1 MEQIV
6 TQQMV
11 NELEEFLKRNCFFY
25 NNSPLK
31 NEPTPNIIKAA
42 EEGNKEAKEL
52 VEKAKKT
59 IKEFNKKCKI
69 FELFINKTV
78 NIDENKLSCK
88 WDFIIHENVKID
100 ILIEY
105 GFAIYTLVN
114 ALMLSNDLEC
124 LKYTDKLISDFSKNI
139 KNTNIKYKK
148 INDIPQHL
156 NWIKRFM
163 YVALGS
169 CWKAQGKTYEYK
181 HIEAKKMSNY
191 YVLLS
196 QPQSCYIPT
205 TAYSFRK
212 CTTYLYQA
220 LINDKINLTS
230 PYQYNDPIDC
240 PLKEKTDEI
249 TKTTFKDCVKIACFT
264 SNTKLP
270 YKKDEETELI
280 KNEKKQTISG
290 NEFLNLLM
298 WPHYADSHKGICIRY
313 NFSSFDLSQINN
325 DNSQKVAFFK
335 DIEYNNDKLKKEF
348 SHKKPEEGAPINDA
362 FFLKSEVWK
371 YENEL
376 RLLYYDVNGKGDYTT
391 IDAPNCIEAIY
402 FGIKCSDEDK
412 KTIHK
417 ILKDKTV
424 KINDEK
430 GNLKSENIKFYQ
442 MEIDKDNFGQLKA
455 VDYNPD

>member
-1 MEQIV
+1 MMEQIV

-11 NELEEFLKRNCFFY
+11 NELEDFLKEYYLFHK
-25 NNSPLK
+25 NNPIIEK
-31 NEPTPNIIKAA
+31 PTPNIIKDA
-42 EEGNKEAKEL
+42 EHGNEEAKKL
-52 VEKAKKT
+52 IEKAKET
-59 IKEFNKKCKI
+59 INSFNKKCKKLEI
-69 FELFINKTV
+69 IINNSE
-78 NIDENKLSCK
+78 NIDENKIACK
-88 WDFIIHENVKID
+88 WEFITHKNVKTD
-100 ILIEY
+100 IQIEY
-105 GFAIYTLVN
+105 GFAIYTLVC
-114 ALMLSNDLEC
+114 ALMLSKDLEC
-124 LKYTDKLISDFSKNI
+124 LIYTDKLIESFSKNVRNSSFI
-139 KNTNIKYKK
+139 YNRSSYRAVSNIKMA
-148 INDIPQHL
+148 
-156 NWIKRFM
+156 M
-163 YVALGS
+163 YMALGS
-169 CWKAQGKTYEYK
+169 CWKAQGKAYEYK
-181 HIEAKKMSNY
+181 HIEAKKISNY

-196 QPQSCYIPT
+196 QPQSCCIPT